1 MGYTVASDFEV
12 CGKKKGESLTE
23 KDLVGINV
31 EALIGAGHVTD
42 STAKPT
48 PAKTEEGANN

>member
-23 KDLVGINV
+23 KELEGLNV
-31 EALIGAGHVTD
+31 EALVGAGHIED
-42 STAKPT
+42 SSAKPT
-48 PAKTEEGANN
+48 PAKTEGANI

>member
-12 CGKKKGESLTE
+12 CGKKKGESLSE
-23 KDLVGINV
+23 KDLAGINV

-42 STAKPT
+42 SASKPT
-48 PAKTEEGANN
+48 VTVEEGATK

>member
-1 MGYTVASDFEV
+1 MSYIVTSDLEV

-31 EALIGAGHVTD
+31 EALIGAGHVAD
-42 STAKPT
+42 STAKPV
-48 PAKTEEGANN
+48 PATEGATK